1 MNVTLVEVVEDLVF
15 KSFTCL
21 LNCAYVEATR
31 KMINPQALYQF
42 LTLLE
47 CVLINS
53 PRQVISETHD
63 ILKTRLPCSR
73 QTEGKMLV
81 VRNSGIAP
89 ELFSPES
96 KELLV
101 S

>member
-1 MNVTLVEVVEDLVF
+1 MF

-21 LNCAYVEATR
+21 FKCAYVEAIR
-31 KMINPQALYQF
+31 KMINPQAPSQF
-42 LTLLE
+42 LTMLK

-53 PRQVISETHD
+53 LRQVISETHG
-63 ILKTRLPCSR
+63 ILKSRPPCCR
-73 QTEGKMLV
+73 QTEGKMLAV
-81 VRNSGIAP
+81 SNSGIAP
-89 ELFSPES
+89 ELFSRES

>member
-1 MNVTLVEVVEDLVF
+1 M
-15 KSFTCL
+15 
-21 LNCAYVEATR
+21 
-31 KMINPQALYQF
+31 
-42 LTLLE
+42 LE

-53 PRQVISETHD
+53 LRQVISETYG
-63 ILKTRLPCSR
+63 ILKSLLCFYK
-73 QTEGKMLV
+73 QTEGKILAV
-81 VRNSGIAP
+81 SNSGIAP